1 MLRTLSVRNVI
12 LIKRL
17 DIGFE
22 SGLCVLTGETGS
34 GKSILLD
41 ALGLAMGIRADS
53 NLIKLGENQ
62 SVVTAAFEL
71 DNRVGL
77 SGLLRQQGI
86 EFDKSLIL
94 RRVLNSDG
102 RSRAFVNDQ
111 PVSVSFLR
119 RVGEMLVEIHGQKEL
134 YGLLDPANHCW
145 FVDAFG
151 KLEGRRGKV
160 RSIFRSWKDAQTKL
174 DQANKDLEIARRDEG
189 YLRHAVTEL
198 VRLDPQP
205 GEEEVLA
212 GQRTVMMHTEKLV
225 RALTEAFEDIHK
237 GEGVGGSLRS
247 ALQKL
252 ERVADKADGQLDVA
266 ICALD
271 RSLVEANEAIAE
283 LELLAEKLDEAPTQ
297 LEQVEERLFALRA
310 LARKHGTDVAGL
322 LALREELERKL
333 ADLQDWSSHLDILN
347 ADVGRLR
354 HQYIQDASEL
364 TKARE
369 KSAKAIDKAIEAE
382 LPPLKLE
389 TAIFKTIIEDLP
401 ECEWGE
407 NGRERVTFEVK
418 TNPNTPHGPLHKIAS
433 TGELSRLMLALK
445 VALADANSVPT
456 IIFDEVDAGIG
467 GAVAAA
473 VGNRLARLSEGF
485 QVLVITHSPQVAA
498 RGDKHWRITKTHNG
512 NSNLTLVDTLGPDDR
527 TEEIARMLA
536 GSQVTE
542 AARAAAN
549 QLLNCS
555 AVDEALA

>member
-333 ADLQDWSSHLDILN
+333 ADLQDGSSHLDILN

-364 TKARE
+364 TKARK

-498 RGDKHWRITKTHNG
+498 RGDKHWRISKTHNG